1 MADERSSR
9 DRLQL
14 VAEQNFAVKKLF
26 IEQCADDFAA
36 LVDKIAEVF
45 ESGHRL
51 YICGN
56 GGSAGDAQ
64 HLATE
69 LVVRLDA
76 TQRRDPLPAIALTTD
91 TSILTAAANDFGF
104 DYVFSRQLE
113 ALGRPGDGLFILST
127 SGNSSNL
134 VVAAHTAH
142 DLRLPV
148 LALLGKTGG
157 DVVELAD
164 VAVVVPSL
172 STQRIQETHLFCL
185 HVLCEILEERFA
197 PETSNH

>member
-1 MADERSSR
+1 MADFSSFR
-9 DRLQL
+9 DRLL
-14 VAEQNFAVKKLF
+14 VATEESSAVKRRFVEECTADFAVLT
-26 IEQCADDFAA
+26 
-36 LVDKIAEVF
+36 DKVVEVF

-76 TQRRDPLPAIALTTD
+76 TQERDPLPAIALTTD
-91 TSILTAAANDFGF
+91 TSILTAASNDFGF
-104 DYVFSRQLE
+104 DQVFSRQLE
-113 ALGRPGDGLFILST
+113 VLGRPGDGLLILST
-127 SGNSSNL
+127 SGVSPNL
-134 VVAAHTAH
+134 VAASRVARG
-142 DLRLPV
+142 LRMPV

-157 DVVELAD
+157 AVLEVAD
-164 VAVVVPSL
+164 IAVVIPSN

-185 HVLCEILEERFA
+185 HMLCEVLEERFA
-197 PETSNH
+197 PESSR

>member
-1 MADERSSR
+1 MAEERTLR
-9 DRLQL
+9 DRLHL
-14 VAEQNFAVKKLF
+14 MAEENFAVKKLF
-26 IEQCADDFAA
+26 IEQCAEEFSA
-36 LVDKIAEVF
+36 LAEKVAEVF

-104 DYVFSRQLE
+104 DYIFSRQLE
-113 ALGRPGDGLFILST
+113 ALGRPGDGLLILST
-127 SGNSSNL
+127 SGNSPNL

-142 DLRLPV
+142 DMHMPV

-172 STQRIQETHLFCL
+172 NTQRIQETHLFCL

-197 PETSNH
+197 GRE